1 MVHDIRVPRLNRY
14 LHWSMSDILVI
25 LMDDPLIDSGPWPT
39 GLAVRS
45 ISLLICQI
53 YSFDLDCIL
62 SSRCYSAIKMIL
74 RLDRFICW
82 SVSDIFMIL
91 TDDPFFDYG
100 PWPNGLA
107 VKSNLCWSMSAINS
121 FNLNWS
127 VCCPRCYCA
136 IKMILRLDRYLCWS
150 KSAILLISTFDPF
163 IDYGP
168 WPKGPAVKSISSL
181 IYVRY
186 PCNIDGWSFDRF
198 WSVTYWSRGQIDIF
212 VDMSDLFIW
221 SWLYSVFT
229 MLFRDQNDPT
239 VRSIYLLIGVRYI
252 YDIDWWSVF
261 RLWSVT

>member
-1 MVHDIRVPRLNRY
+1 MIFSFSVTLVRDLLDPTVSSISLFDDPYDPLFCISLLIDVRGNFILTMIRYRCYSAIEWSHGYIDIYVGRSQLSFWYRLLIHLSIMVRDLKVPRLNRY
-14 LHWSMSDILVI
+14 IHWSTSDILVI
-25 LMDDPLIDSGPWPT
+25 LTDDPLIDSGPWPT

-107 VKSNLCWSMSAINS
+107 VKSNLCRSMSAINS

-127 VCCPRCYCA
+127 VCCPRWYSA
-136 IKMILRLDRYLCWS
+136 IKMILRLDRYLSWS
-150 KSAILLISTFDPF
+150 TSAIFD
-163 IDYGP
+163 Y
-168 WPKGPAVKSISSL
+168 L
-181 IYVRY
+181 
-186 PCNIDGWSFDRF
+186 CNWS
-198 WSVTYWSRGQIDIF
+198 
-212 VDMSDLFIW
+212 
-221 SWLYSVFT
+221 
-229 MLFRDQNDPT
+229 ML
-239 VRSIYLLIGVRYI
+239 S
-252 YDIDWWSVF
+252 
-261 RLWSVT
+261 